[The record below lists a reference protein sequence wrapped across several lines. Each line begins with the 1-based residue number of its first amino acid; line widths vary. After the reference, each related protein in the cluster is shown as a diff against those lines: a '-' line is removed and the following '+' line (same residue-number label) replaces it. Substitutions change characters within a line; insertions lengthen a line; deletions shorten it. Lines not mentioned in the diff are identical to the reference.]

1 MEQEFEEK
9 MEQLRETFNFE
20 KNKKAELDKEL
31 QDVKNELENIEISF
45 PKEVSELREQIE
57 FAKQKTLDYEKKT
70 KELQS
75 ELNNLKAKK

>member
-1 MEQEFEEK
+1 MEKEFDDK
-9 MEQLRETFNFE
+9 MEELRATFNFE

-70 KELQS
+70 KEL
-75 ELNNLKAKK
+75 